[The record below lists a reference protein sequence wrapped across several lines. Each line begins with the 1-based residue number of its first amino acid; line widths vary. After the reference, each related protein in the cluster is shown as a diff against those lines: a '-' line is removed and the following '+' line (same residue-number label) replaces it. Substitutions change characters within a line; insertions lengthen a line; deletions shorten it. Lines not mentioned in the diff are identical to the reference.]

1 MTTPAVFALSAHATY
16 QCRHSGACCTA
27 GWGIPVE
34 AHLQPTLGI
43 TWLIPD
49 ADGTCPEYDRP
60 SGLCRIHR
68 AHGEAMLPESC
79 YHFPR
84 RARIDDRGIAVSL
97 SLYCPTAAAMLLD
110 AHDPLDIVHNPEAF
124 PASRGYDGLDASGD
138 WPPLLRPDVLFDLDS
153 FAAWERC
160 LVRTLADSPDTV
172 ASTLARIADTA
183 ERLREW
189 TAESAPLPEWT
200 SHVLADTRHVAP
212 DADARFAPFSGPDTY
227 ARVCALVPSGLDA
240 PSLPADA
247 HDVWQ
252 TLVEPDW
259 PRWQSLAL
267 RYLAAT
273 AFASWTAY
281 QCRGVRAHVAELYVA
296 AGVLQ
301 AECVRRCASTGAPL
315 DRDGLLEA
323 IRMSDLLLVHL
334 VDRDALMDW
343 LREVDVDA

>member
-1 MTTPAVFALSAHATY
+1 MTTPAVFALNAHAAY

-49 ADGTCPEYDRP
+49 ADGACPEYDRP
-60 SGLCRIHR
+60 SGLCRVHR

-79 YHFPR
+79 HHFPR
-84 RARIDDRGIAVSL
+84 RARIDDRGISVSL
-97 SLYCPTAAAMLLD
+97 SLFCPTAAALLLD
-110 AHDPLDIVHNPEAF
+110 AHDPLDVVDHPEAF

-153 FAAWERC
+153 FAVWERY
-160 LVRTLADSPDTV
+160 LVRTLADSPDSV
-172 ASTLARIADTA
+172 ATTLARIADTA

-189 TAESAPLPEWT
+189 NAESAPLPEWT
-200 SHVLADTRHVAP
+200 AHVLASGPHTAP
-212 DADARFAPFSGPDTY
+212 DAPERFAPFGGFAAYS
-227 ARVCALVPSGLDA
+227 RVCALVPHGLDA
-240 PSLPADA
+240 PSLPANVQE
-247 HDVWQ
+247 VWH

-259 PRWQSLAL
+259 PQWRPLAL

-281 QCRGVRAHVAELYVA
+281 QCRGVRAHVAELHVA
-296 AGVLQ
+296 AAVLQ

-323 IRMSDLLLVHL
+323 VRMSDLLLVHL
-334 VDRDALMDW
+334 TNRDALTEW
-343 LREVDVDA
+343 LREVDFDA

>member
-1 MTTPAVFALSAHATY
+1 VTVPAVFALSAHATY
-16 QCRHSGACCTA
+16 RCRHSGACCTA

-34 AHLQPTLGI
+34 MHLQPTLGL
-43 TWLIPD
+43 TWLAPD
-49 ADGTCPEYDRP
+49 ADGACPEYDKP

-79 YHFPR
+79 HHFPR
-84 RARIDDRGIAVSL
+84 RARIDDLGISVSL

-110 AHDPLDIVHNPEAF
+110 AHDPLDIVSNPDAF

-153 FAAWERC
+153 FAAWERY
-160 LVRTLADSPDTV
+160 LVRTLADSPETV

-183 ERLREW
+183 ERLRDWSAESMPLSEW
-189 TAESAPLPEWT
+189 TA
-200 SHVLADTRHVAP
+200 HVLAGTPTVAP
-212 DADARFAPFSGPDTY
+212 EAAAQYAPFSRPAAY
-227 ARVCALVPSGLDA
+227 SRVCALVPGGLNAPTAPDNPDEVWDA
-240 PSLPADA
+240 LI
-247 HDVWQ
+247 
-252 TLVEPDW
+252 EPGW
-259 PRWQSLAL
+259 PRWRPLAL

-281 QCRGVRAHVAELYVA
+281 QGRGIRAQVAELYVA
-296 AGVLQ
+296 ATVLR
-301 AECVRRCASTGAPL
+301 AECVRRCASTGAAL

-334 VDRDALMDW
+334 VDRDGLMDW
-343 LREVDVDA
+343 IREVDFGG